1 MDAEVIASSV
11 QVDGAWGVVGTEG
24 EPRRVT
30 NVEMTLDSGDR
41 PASGQ
46 DWVTAHER
54 RTSFKGRSTMR
65 TVFVNPERCIGC
77 LQCELACAVEH
88 SASRDESVAF
98 REVPTPRKRVHV
110 EAGPVPG
117 LAFPNRC
124 RHCDPAPCLN
134 VCPTGAIVRDAEIE
148 VVLVDA
154 KRCIGCAMCAVV
166 CPFDV
171 LTFHPLADGPGAEA
185 PVAVKCDGCA
195 DRLRAGEEPACSEV
209 CKVDALVFG
218 ELNDLMDAGRVRE
231 TSSIFSA
238 IAPVATAPAAPDH
251 LAGWRRWGAATVAA
265 GDAAEQ
271 INPRRARLGTPG
283 DGHPGDTPDEAAES
297 EGAR

>member
-1 MDAEVIASSV
+1 
-11 QVDGAWGVVGTEG
+11 
-24 EPRRVT
+24 
-30 NVEMTLDSGDR
+30 
-41 PASGQ
+41 
-46 DWVTAHER
+46 
-54 RTSFKGRSTMR
+54 MR

-98 REVPTPRKRVHV
+98 RELPTPRKRVHV
-110 EAGPVPG
+110 EPGPVPG

-134 VCPTGAIVRDAEIE
+134 VCPTGAILRDAEVD
-148 VVLVDA
+148 VVLVNA

-171 LTFHPLADGPGAEA
+171 LTFHPLAEGVGPEV
-185 PVAVKCDGCA
+185 PVAVKCDGCV
-195 DRLRAGEEPACSEV
+195 DRLRIGEEPACSEV

-218 ELNDLMDAGRVRE
+218 ELNELVGAGRVRV
-231 TSSIFSA
+231 TGSVLSG
-238 IAPVATAPAAPDH
+238 IAAVPAFPALPEH
-251 LAGWRRWGAATVAA
+251 LAGWRRWGEATVAA

-271 INPRRARLGTPG
+271 ITPRSARLGAPG
-283 DGHPGDTPDEAAES
+283 ASHPGDIPGEATES
-297 EGAR
+297 EGAAR